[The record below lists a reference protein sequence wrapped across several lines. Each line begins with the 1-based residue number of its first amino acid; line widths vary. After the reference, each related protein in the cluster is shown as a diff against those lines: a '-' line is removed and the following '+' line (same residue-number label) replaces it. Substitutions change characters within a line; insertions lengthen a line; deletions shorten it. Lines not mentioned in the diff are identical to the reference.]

1 MTMLP
6 DVPSDEYRQYLSDQ
20 FSKGATDQ
28 INALSDPPPTPHSEF
43 MAADEAQAASAPT
56 PAAPTPPPEPAPAP
70 AAPTPSTTFIPAD
83 SPAPSG
89 PTPIR
94 FRAAP
99 PDTGFRSPGVVPST
113 TFLPADSAASPIL
126 SNASP
131 PDTGFRSPPVMFLPD
146 DSSSPSAT
154 PSALPPGAS
163 STVSPGGD
171 LQSYARA
178 AALQAGIDP
187 DIFVRQ
193 IQQESGFNPTAKSG
207 AGALGIAQFMPGTA
221 AGLGVDPS
229 DPYASLDAAARM
241 DAQHLKQYGGDWSRT
256 LAAYNAGP
264 GAVEKYGGVP
274 PFEETQR
281 YVSNILQGQ
290 DASKAVTPAESLG
303 RIGGWAVPTAD
314 RVSQFGDQQLSTD
327 EAYAACGPAAAVRF
341 AQAYGRNPTLREA
354 VDMAKSVGWTA
365 QSGMAGISSEQQLL
379 SKMGIPTKLT
389 NDMSAMAKEAQTGN
403 PVTISTPGHYFYA
416 DGYDP
421 GTGAFHVGRSGTDLK
436 GGSEWMTPAQME
448 AVMGKIQGGLLA
460 DNPTVPQDSTAQNVA
475 NQVGG
480 FFSNVGSTVSQ
491 AAQPVTSTIQRVTQ
505 PVTSAI
511 SDAIGGAGALGD
523 QAVTA
528 LDNAV
533 ASAQQAGA
541 EARANQASQLP
552 GGAFNRLAPGSEG
565 GPPDYTN
572 FGQAAA
578 ASGPTSPTAQP
589 IVDAASHISLTPR
602 YDAGPVDNALEQ
614 LKTDVP
620 ALAPVIT
627 WYQNQQQQGRD
638 TLRAASIDPD
648 SGVFSSKPEIDPLG
662 TLTTAAT
669 QLKRAMD
676 MLSSYPEEVAAPIR
690 DFASTIEAPSS
701 QIASTIMR
709 WVQDNPLHTMPD
721 VTQPAA
727 AVREVG
733 QQAVADLA
741 DSIRTGGGR

>member
-1 MTMLP
+1 MLP
-6 DVPSDEYRQYLSDQ
+6 DVPEDEYRQYLSDQ

-28 INALSDPPPTPHSEF
+28 INSLSDPPPTPHSEF
-43 MAADEAQAASAPT
+43 MAADDTQAAPPPA
-56 PAAPTPPPEPAPAP
+56 PAAAPAP
-70 AAPTPSTTFIPAD
+70 AAPAPSTTFIPAD
-83 SPAPSG
+83 SAAPSG

-94 FRAAP
+94 FSAAP

-131 PDTGFRSPPVMFLPD
+131 PDTGFRSPPVTFLPD

-290 DASKAVTPAESLG
+290 DTSKAVTPAESLG
-303 RIGGWAVPTAD
+303 RIGSWAVPTAD

-421 GTGAFHVGRSGTDLK
+421 GTGAFHVGRSGTDLE

-511 SDAIGGAGALGD
+511 SDAIGGA
-523 QAVTA
+523 
-528 LDNAV
+528 
-533 ASAQQAGA
+533 
-541 EARANQASQLP
+541 
-552 GGAFNRLAPGSEG
+552 
-565 GPPDYTN
+565 
-572 FGQAAA
+572 
-578 ASGPTSPTAQP
+578 
-589 IVDAASHISLTPR
+589 
-602 YDAGPVDNALEQ
+602 
-614 LKTDVP
+614 
-620 ALAPVIT
+620 
-627 WYQNQQQQGRD
+627 
-638 TLRAASIDPD
+638 
-648 SGVFSSKPEIDPLG
+648 
-662 TLTTAAT
+662 
-669 QLKRAMD
+669 
-676 MLSSYPEEVAAPIR
+676 
-690 DFASTIEAPSS
+690 
-701 QIASTIMR
+701 
-709 WVQDNPLHTMPD
+709 
-721 VTQPAA
+721 
-727 AVREVG
+727 
-733 QQAVADLA
+733 
-741 DSIRTGGGR
+741 